1 MTSVIRLEFELVIE
15 KTQKWN
21 FEVRIENC
29 TRQDELTFL
38 TIFATKINFVLSFY
52 KMAMFLVTLYY
63 ANIVFYKP
71 F

>member
-21 FEVRIENC
+21 LEVRIENC